1 MAKKTTTLREKIID
15 AAAVAGFKKAD
26 MSVSAHLPKAI
37 GDGKLLGRFFDF
49 FKTLLPILLPI
60 ILDDQAATV
69 AAADEEFVNNI
80 RAAATEC
87 GLRDNVSV
95 AGIGGTLEKWLK
107 FFLTIL
113 PFLTPILDEIGQ

>member
-26 MSVSAHLPKAI
+26 MAVSAHLPKAI

-49 FKTLLPILLPI
+49 FKVLLPILLPI
-60 ILDDQAATV
+60 IMDGQTTV

>member
-49 FKTLLPILLPI
+49 FKALLPILLPI

-69 AAADEEFVNNI
+69 AEDTEFVNNI

>member
-26 MSVSAHLPKAI
+26 MAVSAHLPKAI
-37 GDGKLLGRFFDF
+37 GDGKLLGRLFDF
-49 FKTLLPILLPI
+49 FKTLLPI

>member
-26 MSVSAHLPKAI
+26 MAVSAHLPKAI
-37 GDGKLLGRFFDF
+37 GDGKLLGRLFDF

-60 ILDDQAATV
+60 IMDGQTTV

>member
-15 AAAVAGFKKAD
+15 AAAIAGFKKAD
-26 MSVSAHLPKAI
+26 MAVSAHLPKAI

-49 FKTLLPILLPI
+49 FKVLLPILLPI
-60 ILDDQAATV
+60 IMDGQTTV